1 MQYILNRIYGYN
13 SDITPE
19 LIDYAKAEIIQ
30 ELSYS
35 YADLLKAYSAGNIRL
50 LKAIAQEGIV
60 KEILSGSFI
69 SKHRLRAASSVSTSL
84 KKLIEKYKV
93 DVISIG
99 NGTASKESEIFVADL
114 IKDNRFGFEE
124 VIYLL
129 LFGELPQKSELT

>member
-1 MQYILNRIYGYN
+1 MNRIYGYN

-60 KEILSGSFI
+60 KEILAGSFI

-84 KKLIEKYKV
+84 KKLIEK
-93 DVISIG
+93 
-99 NGTASKESEIFVADL
+99 EL
-114 IKDNRFGFEE
+114 IYETEDGYIIYDRFMNEW
-124 VIYLL
+124 LRS
-129 LFGELPQKSELT
+129 LPF